1 MDFRK
6 LDMVMLVLG
15 IPSWEAWI
23 SDFVAPTD
31 SLSAVISCP
40 ADYEALVAMV
50 GRVKPS
56 RVIFLSHHLTLN
68 RDAGWA
74 HNLERELQLPVVCQ
88 SSFAIEL
95 AYDKRLMARLA
106 SQSAHINPIPELTA
120 QAARSLILSGE
131 RGVVL
136 KQSSGTEGDGFAVA
150 HDLGGLDSI
159 LSIFK
164 ENSEN
169 WMLQP
174 YIQGR
179 EVSVNLWRMGRST
192 HVLEAV
198 EKGMTSMD
206 GKHPCKRVRQCPGP
220 PLTAAELQMLYEVA
234 AEIAVAANIQGIA
247 ELEFILSEDRIYL
260 LEINPRISATLR
272 MNLLACQ
279 VNFTRLIE
287 LSGDQSEDR
296 KVFVNASRF
305 SAEFA
310 LPDTASS
317 FKYAGKLSEGIW
329 ATTRVT
335 MVADSL
341 VELDSKAEEA
351 RAIIGLSN
359 SNTTPLFIGIE
370 NVKSDLVD
378 SKHPGSLN

>member
-1 MDFRK
+1 MESSNQNVV
-6 LDMVMLVLG
+6 LLVLG
-15 IPSWEAWI
+15 SQSWQAWI
-23 SDFVAPTD
+23 SDFVAPTN

-40 ADYEALVAMV
+40 ADYEALVATV
-50 GRVKPS
+50 AQVKPS
-56 RVIFLSHHLTLN
+56 TVIFLSHHLTLN

-74 HNLERELQLPVVCQ
+74 RDLERELHLPVICQ
-88 SSFAIEL
+88 SSVAIEL
-95 AYDKRLMARLA
+95 AYDKRLMAQLA
-106 SQSAHINPIPELTA
+106 SRSPHVSPIPELTA
-120 QAARSLILSGE
+120 QAARSLIQSGDC
-131 RGVVL
+131 GVVM
-136 KQSSGTEGDGFAVA
+136 KKSSGTEGDGFAVA
-150 HDLGGLDSI
+150 HDLSDLDDI
-159 LSIFK
+159 LSAHQ
-164 ENSEN
+164 ESSGN

-174 YIQGR
+174 HIQGR

-198 EKGMTSMD
+198 EKGVTSMD
-206 GKHPCKRVRQCPGP
+206 GKHPCKRVRHCPAP
-220 PLTAAELQMLYEVA
+220 PLTTTELQALNEAA
-234 AEIAVAANIQGIA
+234 AEIAVAAEIQGIA

-296 KVFVNASRF
+296 TVFVNASRF

-310 LPDTASS
+310 LPDTASG

-335 MVADSL
+335 MVANSL
-341 VELDSKAEEA
+341 VELDSKAAVA

-359 SNTTPLFIGIE
+359 SNTAPLFNGIE
-370 NVKSDLVD
+370 
-378 SKHPGSLN
+378 